1 MVGIIWF
8 VVVMYIVIRCINS
21 AKKNAQV
28 KPNVPRQPVPKK
40 QKNNAQTDRTAAEPT
55 GLWSGTVL
63 QTQQAGR
70 ASQAGYTQQ
79 AGRTSQ
85 AGYTQQAGRASQPR
99 RTQQTGRAQQRFAA
113 KPAQENSILQ
123 KAKANASQQFDEDVL
138 ETRGSAELGRVPR
151 GDEIVKDQA
160 KARHIHSEHDGTH
173 GAELSN
179 QLGVDDFDTYHL
191 MDEVNDLIVKGYS
204 GDLEFERDFLSEAT
218 SMLNRMYG

>member
-21 AKKNAQV
+21 AKKKNAQV

-40 QKNNAQTDRTAAEPT
+40 QKNNAQTDRTAAKPT
-55 GLWSGTVL
+55 GLWSSTVL
-63 QTQQAGR
+63 QTQQTGR
-70 ASQAGYTQQ
+70 A
-79 AGRTSQ
+79 SQ

-99 RTQQTGRAQQRFAA
+99 RTQQTGRAQQRPAA

-179 QLGVDDFDTYHL
+179 QPGVDDFDTYHL
-191 MDEVNDLIVKGYS
+191 MDEVNDLIVMGYS
-204 GDLEFERDFLSEAT
+204 GNLEFERDFLSEAT